1 MLGNVSPGVPEV
13 VMRTCSHTSHRGND
27 QSLSEADKAH
37 RCEVSSSRQD
47 SMGLRAQRSYSDTCF
62 KTSEDRDEYEHD
74 RSRKLPLSS
83 HETIPESLWRLTRFP
98 LPCPPTCHSAL
109 LCAVSSST
117 LFPRWSAHPPF
128 SASKSFSFFKASFKS
143 HPV

>member
-13 VMRTCSHTSHRGND
+13 VMRTCSYTSHRGND

-37 RCEVSSSRQD
+37 LCEVSSSWQD
-47 SMGLRAQRSYSDTCF
+47 SVGLRAQRSDSDTCF
-62 KTSEDRDEYEHD
+62 KTSEDRDKYEHD
-74 RSRKLPLSS
+74 WSRKLPLSS
-83 HETIPESLWRLTRFP
+83 RETIPESLWRLTRFP
-98 LPCPPTCHSAL
+98 LACPPTHQSAV
-109 LCAVSSST
+109 LCTVSLST
-117 LFPRWSAHPPF
+117 LFPRWSARPPF